1 MTDCLGVV
9 DTIFFNNRKI
19 KIYDG
24 KGGTAKST
32 NVTKMLNYYKKEF
45 GRYTSTNKL
54 KRDAIARFGGHCYT
68 IAGGLFR
75 TVDGVF
81 FDSEKPPEFDTVV
94 IDEILQT
101 DSRVLDWIDKNV
113 GKVNI
118 IICTDTRQ
126 MLSQNCGTAF
136 LAKFKEFC
144 TRPDVV
150 YTRLDYSY
158 RPVNE
163 RTRLLYNYC
172 YDRVEED
179 IPLYRIMKKKFRNIA
194 FQQMPFNP
202 TDTYIC
208 HTNDI
213 EEYLYS
219 EFHIE
224 NRYDLPLIPKGNIAS
239 RELKN
244 PEKYPILPQN
254 KVGFKNIG
262 YLQPENIGTVTRY
275 QGSEVLPGNT
285 LYYIVE
291 SFSKVENRE
300 FYTMVT
306 RAKNMDDIVIVTCK
320 VPRDEILTSFNQKPI
335 KRKETYKLPDD
346 YKTPS
351 GTDFGE
357 YSQDKTI
364 KRSIVVD
371 RAVLSQIED
380 TIQDTPDVHYSGI
393 AYNGRILTDKPPEP
407 KTNQTTM
414 KTLLNKE
421 PELGN
426 EFMGAFIKTFERAQC
441 GRHRGADAPID
452 RVRGPLNLDHH
463 PIFVNQ
469 RSAETKFGYGLD
481 LYSSYPHC
489 MKYGKMPDGRK
500 FYAADGTESYDPF
513 HTDIET
519 GMVDFYMLWS
529 PEYGNLGE
537 IATGDLVKFLQS
549 HARGVLAYYLGS
561 CPVLEDSRTG
571 EYLIEQAYKSVES
584 KKALKDIHYGYMQK
598 PYLEPI
604 HKKRTGEVEA
614 YCINPNQNFE
624 LVMCAIQSEQALR
637 IQKVRYEI
645 YGTLERGHQ
654 FVDCLYFNTDRDI
667 QELGDNLR
675 TVIPDF
681 DFRIFKNTNDKK
693 TVEKPILY
701 RTYEPLKTRAEIKKE
716 NTKNRKKQG

>member
-1 MTDCLGVV
+1 MNDCLGVV
-9 DTIFFNNRKI
+9 ATIFFNNKKI
-19 KIYDG
+19 KIFDG

-32 NVTKMLNYYKKEF
+32 NVTKMFNYYKKEF

-54 KRDAIARFGGHCYT
+54 KRDALARFGGHCYT

-81 FDSEKPPEFDTVV
+81 FDSEKPPEFESVV

-126 MLSQNCGTAF
+126 MLSQNCGSAF

-144 TRPDVV
+144 NRPDVV

-179 IPLYRIMKKKFRNIA
+179 IPLYSIMKKKFRNIT

-202 TDTYIC
+202 SDTYIC

-224 NRYDLPLIPKGNIAS
+224 SRYDLPLIPKGNIAS
-239 RELKN
+239 KELKN
-244 PEKYPILPQN
+244 PERFPILPQN

-285 LYYIVE
+285 LYYLVE
-291 SFSKVENRE
+291 SFSRVENRE

-306 RAKNMDDIVIVTCK
+306 RAKDMNDIVIVTCK
-320 VPRDEILTSFNQKPI
+320 VPRDEVLKTFNRKPV
-335 KRKETYKLPDD
+335 KRRETYKLPED
-346 YKTPS
+346 YKTP
-351 GTDFGE
+351 GGVDFGE
-357 YSQDKTI
+357 YSQDKSD
-364 KRSIVVD
+364 KRRIIIP
-371 RAVLSQIED
+371 RPVLSQIED
-380 TIQDTPDVHYSGI
+380 TIKDTPEVHYSGI
-393 AYNGRILTDKPPEP
+393 VYGGKYITDKQPEE
-407 KTNQTTM
+407 KTNKTTM

-421 PELGN
+421 PALGC
-426 EFMGAFIKTFERAQC
+426 EFMSTFIKTFERAQY
-441 GRHRGADAPID
+441 GRHKGADAPID
-452 RVRGPLNLDHH
+452 RVRGPLNLDYHS
-463 PIFVNQ
+463 IFIG
-469 RSAETKFGYGLD
+469 RDTPETSFTYGLD

-489 MKYGKMPDGRK
+489 IKYGKMPDGRK
-500 FYAADGTESYDPF
+500 FYPADGSESYDHF

-519 GMVDFYMLWS
+519 GMVDFYMMWS
-529 PEYGNLGE
+529 PEYGSLGTV
-537 IATGDLVKFLQS
+537 ATGELIKFLQS

-561 CPVLEDSRTG
+561 SPILEDSRTG
-571 EYLIEQAYKSVES
+571 EYLIEQAYKSVEA
-584 KKALKDIHYGYMQK
+584 KKALKEIHYGYMQK

-604 HKKRTGEVEA
+604 VSKGTGEVEA
-614 YCINPNQNFE
+614 YCLNPSQNYE

-637 IQKVRYEI
+637 IEKIRYEI
-645 YGTLERGHQ
+645 YGTLERGKQ

-667 QELGDNLR
+667 TELGDHLK
-675 TVIPDF
+675 TIIPDF
-681 DFRIFKNTNDKK
+681 DFRIVKNTEDKK
-693 TVEKPILY
+693 TAEKPILY
-701 RTYEPLKTRAEIKKE
+701 RTYEPLKTRAELKKE
-716 NTKNRKKQG
+716 KRKKQG